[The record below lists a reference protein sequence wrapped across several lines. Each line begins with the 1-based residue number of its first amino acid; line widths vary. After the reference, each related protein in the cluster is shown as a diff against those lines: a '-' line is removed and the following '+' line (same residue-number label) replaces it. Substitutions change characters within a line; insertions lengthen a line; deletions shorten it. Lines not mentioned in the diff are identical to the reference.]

1 MRLAWKAPVFLAFA
15 GLPLLVHFALRDSL
29 GANALAGLAHA
40 GAYLALLWYF
50 GRTLRPGREPLITR
64 IARRIH
70 GSVTPDMECFTRR
83 LTVAWCA
90 FFAGQVLVSGLLLA
104 FAPHDIWS
112 MFVNVL
118 DLPLLALMFVA
129 QQAYRALCFP
139 LVPPVSIARILTAFA
154 EVTSRAPCPRPC
166 RCSRA
171 TPPAGCS
178 PGALA
183 APSASM
189 SSAATCAASRPPCR
203 SGTMCSIAARTAT
216 ASPWGSLLRSCA
228 VR

>member
-70 GSVTPDMECFTRR
+70 GSVPPDMERFTRR
-83 LTVAWCA
+83 LTVAWCV

-129 QQAYRALCFP
+129 QQVYRALCFP
-139 LVPPVSIARILTAFA
+139 RVPTVSIARILTAFA
-154 EVTSRAPCPRPC
+154 EVTSRAP
-166 RCSRA
+166 
-171 TPPAGCS
+171 
-178 PGALA
+178 
-183 APSASM
+183 
-189 SSAATCAASRPPCR
+189 
-203 SGTMCSIAARTAT
+203 
-216 ASPWGSLLRSCA
+216 
-228 VR
+228 